1 MMNIGRFAPW
11 YRWCEYVAFGRALE
25 RRRFA
30 YLPRLAA
37 SRRILVLGEGDG
49 RSLARLLASAPQA
62 QIHVVEISPEMI
74 ALSRRRVEDSSRVRF
89 LQEDAL
95 AASFPDNYYD
105 AVVTL
110 FFLDCFQ
117 DAEART
123 LIRRLAAAMAQRAVW
138 LVSDFA
144 IPPQGWRNWH
154 AKVWLWTMYRFFS
167 IATGLRTRSLPAIDK
182 LLTEAGLRCL
192 DFEEERAGLIR
203 SEIYIKDV

>member
-1 MMNIGRFAPW
+1 MMRIGRFAPW
-11 YRWCEYVAFGRALE
+11 YRWCEYAAFGRALE
-25 RRRFA
+25 RGRFA

-49 RSLARLLASAPQA
+49 RALARLLASAPQA

-74 ALSRRRVEDSSRVRF
+74 ALSRSRVQDSSRVRF

-95 AASFPDNYYD
+95 TASFPENHYD

-110 FFLDCFQ
+110 FFLDCFN

-123 LIRRLAAAMAQRAVW
+123 LIRRLAAAMAHGALW

-144 IPPQGWRNWH
+144 IPPQGWLNWH
-154 AKVWLWTMYRFFS
+154 ARAWLWAMYRFFS
-167 IATGLRTRSLPAIDK
+167 IATGLRTRSLPAIGK
-182 LLTEAGLRCL
+182 LLTQAGLRRL